1 MMRLLSLQKRTMFA
15 LSQINEGVFILV
27 KHCESDFFIIYFYK
41 SIIIGLVAGYRVFTS
56 SVIKTI

>member
-1 MMRLLSLQKRTMFA
+1 MRLLSLQKRTMFA
-15 LSQINEGVFILV
+15 LSQINEGVFIHV
-27 KHCESDFFIIYFYK
+27 KHCESDLFIYFYK